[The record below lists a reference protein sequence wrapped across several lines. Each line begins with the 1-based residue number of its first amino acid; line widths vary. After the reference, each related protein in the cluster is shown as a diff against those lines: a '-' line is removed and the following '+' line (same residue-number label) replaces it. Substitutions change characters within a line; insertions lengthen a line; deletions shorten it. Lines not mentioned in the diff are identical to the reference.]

1 MLLSIIIPLYN
12 SENYIV
18 KCIDSCFQQGLQ
30 QDEFEVI
37 IINDGSTD
45 RSLKIIEEHFVS
57 YYNLRVYTQKNLGQG
72 AARNYGINKARGK
85 YIMFL
90 DSDDFYLPGTIKRIL
105 NIAELMSCEVLNFL
119 MEVEH
124 SDGSIEVGYK
134 YPYDFNKV
142 YSGKDLLLDIGVTV
156 GTVCSSLYRRSF
168 ILKYGIYFPI
178 DMKHE
183 DVYFSY
189 IVYTRASKII
199 FSNIHCYFYHWN
211 DSSTDRSIDAVKK
224 KILEISD
231 IQLAFYLKSMAEEDG
246 ICDKLACYLKK
257 NSNSILI
264 SLLVS
269 ILKNKSLLN
278 RKEFKKECLLRGLY
292 PMSGA
297 TKSWKTTILQPV
309 FNFLLFIDR

>member
-124 SDGSIEVGYK
+124 SDGSIEAGYR
-134 YPYDFNKV
+134 YNYDFNRV
-142 YSGKDLLLDIGVTV
+142 YSGEEVLLHIGVNV
-156 GTVCSSLYRRSF
+156 GTVCSSIYLRDF
-168 ILKYGIYFPI
+168 ILQNSLCFPT

-189 IVYTRASKII
+189 QVYSYASSIVFT
-199 FSNIHCYFYHWN
+199 NIHCYFYNWN
-211 DSSTDRSIDAVKK
+211 ENSTDRSEEVSKRRNLQKSDLLLAYHLKVLSGEE
-224 KILEISD
+224 KINSRIS
-231 IQLAFYLKSMAEEDG
+231 QFLKAT
-246 ICDKLACYLKK
+246 
-257 NSNSILI
+257 SNSILI
-264 SLLVS
+264 SLFLIS
-269 ILKNKSLLN
+269 LKGEFLIGK
-278 RKEFKKECLLRGLY
+278 KEFKRECSLKHLY
-292 PMSGA
+292 PMKGW
-297 TKSWKTTILQPV
+297 TNSWKTSMLQPF
-309 FNFLLFIDR
+309 FNILLFFF